1 MRAEHARDHGGG
13 KAVAISLFQKCT
25 SPPADTPAW
34 LEAAVSLATLYLN
47 TDRMTEALDLYPLIM
62 TTARTTLDPCTC
74 AIVHG
79 NWALAVLR
87 GPLVNKDSAL
97 RHLDSAV
104 GLLQCHPTDVYGE
117 LMAHVESERAK
128 AEAWLIE
135 YDAVKAAM
143 AATTW
148 KSLPADFR
156 YGTWSDLVAWGRAEW
171 AVDLC
176 ARHSEDI
183 AEDSALG
190 YPSWTRE
197 AKAAEMQKPCHRF
210 IVASDGIA
218 AIRFEI
224 EFGAKM
230 GNEGHV
236 FLWDLHVGPTSRGKG
251 LGSRLLTAVEGLAR
265 EAAVPEVRLQFYYR
279 SGNNK
284 FYKARHGYKTHP
296 TFAEKTSEFIAERI
310 LPFEVVRKIIS

>member
-104 GLLQCHPTDVYGE
+104 GLLQCQPTDVYGE
-117 LMAHVESERAK
+117 LTAHVESERTK

-135 YDAVKAAM
+135 YDAVKAAKDVCL
-143 AATTW
+143 APRLASTITA
-148 KSLPADFR
+148 SRPN
-156 YGTWSDLVAWGRAEW
+156 SIVAWKL
-171 AVDLC
+171 LC
-176 ARHSEDI
+176 
-183 AEDSALG
+183 EDSALCSFALVEADTNHG
-190 YPSWTRE
+190 SARSVGITCGPYRVSCSGQRSFTPDVSTVIDGVTMRRRVPST
-197 AKAAEMQKPCHRF
+197 KA
-210 IVASDGIA
+210 S
-218 AIRFEI
+218 
-224 EFGAKM
+224 
-230 GNEGHV
+230 
-236 FLWDLHVGPTSRGKG
+236 SR
-251 LGSRLLTAVEGLAR
+251 
-265 EAAVPEVRLQFYYR
+265 VRT
-279 SGNNK
+279 K
-284 FYKARHGYKTHP
+284 
-296 TFAEKTSEFIAERI
+296 
-310 LPFEVVRKIIS
+310 